1 MVPFNPIEPVL
12 PQAGLMF
19 GNRVCFQHLH
29 VFLGTMNKRFS
40 QS

>member
-1 MVPFNPIEPVL
+1 MVPFNPIEPFL
-12 PQAGLMF
+12 PQADLMV

-29 VFLGTMNKRFS
+29 VFLDTMHKPIS

>member
-12 PQAGLMF
+12 PQADLMV

-29 VFLGTMNKRFS
+29 VFLDTMHKPIS

>member
-1 MVPFNPIEPVL
+1 MVPFNPIEPL
-12 PQAGLMF
+12 LTQADLMV

-29 VFLGTMNKRFS
+29 VFLGTINKSIS